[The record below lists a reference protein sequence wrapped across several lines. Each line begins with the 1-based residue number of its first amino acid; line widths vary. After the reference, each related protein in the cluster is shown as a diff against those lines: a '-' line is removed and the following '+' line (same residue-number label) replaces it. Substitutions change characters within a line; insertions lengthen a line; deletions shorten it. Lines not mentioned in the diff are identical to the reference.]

1 MRPRAKSGLQPMPV
15 PRRPPYRKSGPIE
28 GGCAMLVRDRMTS
41 PVVTVGPKSSIHD
54 ALAVMKE
61 KGIRRLPVVKGQTL
75 VGIVTWTDLMRAS
88 PSPATSL
95 SVSEISYLL
104 MKAPVSEVMTKN
116 VITTSPGATIEEVAV
131 QMRQHKIGGLP
142 VVEDGVVGGIV
153 TESDIFDA
161 FIDLMG
167 LNRGG
172 TRLTGGSSDPGGARD
187 VGAPPGGEAPL
198 GAPVGADPAGS
209 GDAVPGRSDGPA
221 AGRRGGAGPGG
232 RRRHRSAGTAARSR
246 GTGGAG

>member
-1 MRPRAKSGLQPMPV
+1 
-15 PRRPPYRKSGPIE
+15 
-28 GGCAMLVRDRMTS
+28 MLVRDRMTS

-95 SVSEISYLL
+95 SVWEISYLL

-142 VVEDGVVGGIV
+142 VVEDGVVVGIV

-172 TRLTGGSSDPGGARD
+172 TRLTVEIEDR
-187 VGAPPGGEAPL
+187 VGALEEVVRVIRDCQVNIRSLAAYVIDGTAQVVIRLETPYPLHVVQALAEQGIKVVHLAPL
-198 GAPVGADPAGS
+198 PEVKQPES
-209 GDAVPGRSDGPA
+209 KV
-221 AGRRGGAGPGG
+221 
-232 RRRHRSAGTAARSR
+232 AAR
-246 GTGGAG
+246 